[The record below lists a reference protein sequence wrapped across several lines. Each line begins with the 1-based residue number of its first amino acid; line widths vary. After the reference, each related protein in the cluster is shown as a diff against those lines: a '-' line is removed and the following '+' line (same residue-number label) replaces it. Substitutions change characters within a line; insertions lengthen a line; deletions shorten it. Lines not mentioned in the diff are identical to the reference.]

1 NARRIPEEKEER
13 DVPQRTVTRS
23 QTWQK
28 IKLGEKG
35 IAGVPVEEKDED
47 DDASSDS
54 KEVDT
59 YIPLQ
64 TLDKLWRLPESQ
76 NRTPVPQDRKVSIT
90 GKHKAP
96 RPGDNH
102 EKDVMII
109 PTVEDPSQDQ
119 GVDTP
124 VEERNDFPFLEE
136 LESESNL
143 GGREPNKE
151 TRPKR
156 ESRLVHSKIYS
167 V

>member
-1 NARRIPEEKEER
+1 MPEEKEER
-13 DVPQRTVTRS
+13 DVPQITVTRS
-23 QTWQK
+23 QTRQK

-35 IAGVPVEEKDED
+35 IAGVPVEEKDGD
-47 DDASSDS
+47 DEASSDS
-54 KEVDT
+54 EEVDT

-76 NRTPVPQDRKVSIT
+76 NQTPVPQDRKVSIP
-90 GKHKAP
+90 GEDKAP

-102 EKDVMII
+102 EKDVRII

-124 VEERNDFPFLEE
+124 VEERNDLPFLEE

-143 GGREPNKE
+143 GGPEPNKE
-151 TRPKR
+151 MT
-156 ESRLVHSKIYS
+156 
-167 V
+167 